1 MSKLKYIFFVFV
13 TLFGAVT
20 MLSSCSS
27 SDDNEFKA
35 DYDVFQINGESYA
48 CYGYRSPVTYTSE
61 WNLSTHTGELRLP
74 CGKLSD
80 AQKGEYDIDYMYS
93 FIWKAMKTLKRVVN

>member
-27 SDDNEFKA
+27 SDDNEFK
-35 DYDVFQINGESYA
+35 QIMM
-48 CYGYRSPVTYTSE
+48 CFRSMVKVMHVMAIAV
-61 WNLSTHTGELRLP
+61 L
-74 CGKLSD
+74 
-80 AQKGEYDIDYMYS
+80 
-93 FIWKAMKTLKRVVN
+93 

>member
-80 AQKGEYDIDYMYS
+80 AQKGEYNYEYMYC
-93 FIWKAMKTLKRVVN
+93 IYLEGNENLKRVVN

>member
-35 DYDVFQINGESYA
+35 DYDVFQINGESYT
-48 CYGYRSPVTYTSE
+48 PV
-61 WNLSTHTGELRLP
+61 RDKKP
-74 CGKLSD
+74 
-80 AQKGEYDIDYMYS
+80 QK
-93 FIWKAMKTLKRVVN
+93 